1 MYRAIPEVN
10 RICCQAARDRAY
22 QQHIQALRN
31 MKSSVD
37 TRKPKTPQTIGRNYK
52 KYENDKIRCTT
63 ILRDNTRLENKMRE
77 IQKQE
82 HFPRTIPQR
91 PFTLQGQYQKDE
103 MNRIDKEN
111 AKLLK
116 AIETRKP
123 VLNRTE
129 WTRHRLDHTYQITK
143 MSEFKKT
150 VPMSDIVRQEYRMSM
165 SRPATTLSHPRKT
178 VSSSYSS
185 GHRTQSQNSNKSS
198 GRYHEEE
205 EQVSLKGQI
214 TDTIHDDLE
223 ERQNSDQH
231 DSNSENDISLKGQ
244 ITDTIHDDLQDRK
257 QENENPENKE
267 IEQDDKDQS
276 LKGLITDTVKDDVQ
290 ERKEEKENGEEDKK
304 EETGLSIKGQISDT
318 IKDDV
323 QERKEEKENPE
334 EDKKESPK
342 GGFSLKGQIEDTIKD
357 DVQERKEEKENAEEY
372 KKESPKGGFSLKGQI
387 AGTIKD
393 DIQEQK
399 EKKK

>member
-37 TRKPKTPQTIGRNYK
+37 TRKPQTPQTIGRNYK

-82 HFPRTIPQR
+82 HFPRTVPQR

-111 AKLLK
+111 EKLLK
-116 AIETRKP
+116 AIQTRKP

-205 EQVSLKGQI
+205 EQYSLKGQI
-214 TDTIHDDLE
+214 TDTIHDDVEDRRE
-223 ERQNSDQH
+223 ERENPDQH
-231 DSNSENDISLKGQ
+231 SDHEQEENNTSLKGQ
-244 ITDTIHDDLQDRK
+244 ITDTIHDDIQD
-257 QENENPENKE
+257 
-267 IEQDDKDQS
+267 
-276 LKGLITDTVKDDVQ
+276 
-290 ERKEEKENGEEDKK
+290 RKEEKENP
-304 EETGLSIKGQISDT
+304 ETKDVDDEKDSPLKDHITNT

-323 QERKEEKENPE
+323 QERKEEKE
-334 EDKKESPK
+334 SPNQEK
-342 GGFSLKGQIEDTIKD
+342 PDTT
-357 DVQERKEEKENAEEY
+357 
-372 KKESPKGGFSLKGQI
+372 PGFSLKGQI

-393 DIQEQK
+393 DVQEQK
-399 EKKK
+399 QKKK